1 MPQSDTPQD
10 QDMKLAI
17 ERAIEICI
25 KDALSP
31 HHFELSNDSNQHRG
45 PRDAASHFSAVIV
58 SDLFEGQSQVQ
69 RQQRV
74 FGILCNIMPK
84 IHALS
89 LVTSTVPEWKTAHN
103 KQLDLPKCKSAVR

>member
-1 MPQSDTPQD
+1 MPTRQEA
-10 QDMKLAI
+10 KHAI
-17 ERAIEICI
+17 EHGIEKHI
-25 KDALSP
+25 KEALSP

-58 SDLFEGQSQVQ
+58 SDCFVGQSQVQ

-74 FGILCNIMPK
+74 YEILCDIMPK

-89 LVTSTVPEWKTAHN
+89 LITSTVSEWNIAQN
-103 KQLDLPKCKSAVR
+103 MQLDLPKCKSAGS